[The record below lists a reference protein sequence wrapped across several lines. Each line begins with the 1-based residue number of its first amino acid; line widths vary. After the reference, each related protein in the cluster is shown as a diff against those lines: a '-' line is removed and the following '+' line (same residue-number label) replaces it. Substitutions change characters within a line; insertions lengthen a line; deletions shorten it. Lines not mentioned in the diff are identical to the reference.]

1 MPGSYGQVHAH
12 VDFNEME
19 ADGRFFVLPD
29 DVSGSLALRLP
40 VVLRDAEGNSASGI
54 VVELLDGG
62 RAMLAM
68 IAGSWRAHDAIAASS
83 FSQGFQDQV
92 ASLTASF
99 AQNLAAPLY
108 KLSAATSG
116 VAGLIADRT
125 SVVAQPRGAVASSL

>member
-1 MPGSYGQVHAH
+1 MPGSFDKVHAH

-29 DVSGSLALRLP
+29 DVSGSLALSLP
-40 VVLRDAEGNSASGI
+40 VVLRDAEGNSANGV

-68 IAGSWRAHDAIAASS
+68 IAGSWRAHDALAAAS

-92 ASLTASF
+92 ASLTASL
-99 AQNLAAPLY
+99 AQNLAGPLY
-108 KLSAATSG
+108 RLSAVPSG